1 MLAGEYHTALLIDL
15 IQRSPSWKDSV
26 AIVTYDENGGLWD
39 HVAPPPIDR
48 WGPGTPAPTLLISPF
63 AKRGLV
69 DHTVMD
75 TTAILKL
82 IETRYGL
89 APLADRDAASPD
101 MTEALDLQP

>member
-1 MLAGEYHTALLIDL
+1 M
-15 IQRSPSWKDSV
+15 
-26 AIVTYDENGGLWD
+26 
-39 HVAPPPIDR
+39 
-48 WGPGTPAPTLLISPF
+48 PTLLISPF

-101 MTEALDLQP
+101 MTEALDLQQ

>member
-1 MLAGEYHTALLIDL
+1 
-15 IQRSPSWKDSV
+15 V
-26 AIVTYDENGGLWD
+26 
-39 HVAPPPIDR
+39 
-48 WGPGTPAPTLLISPF
+48 PTLLISPF

-89 APLADRDAASPD
+89 APLASRDAASPD

>member
-1 MLAGEYHTALLIDL
+1 MAASRAEGASSFGHRSRSALAHRA
-15 IQRSPSWKDSV
+15 V
-26 AIVTYDENGGLWD
+26 A
-39 HVAPPPIDR
+39 R
-48 WGPGTPAPTLLISPF
+48 WGPGTRAPTLLISPF

-89 APLADRDAASPD
+89 APLASRDAASP
-101 MTEALDLQP
+101 T